1 MEKSKALV
9 IIGWLGFIP
18 LQIIIYMFVM
28 WSIRTIP
35 LFMTIDWLFNIGNNP
50 FKTNIV
56 NGPIGFLLI
65 LITHGISHGA
75 AIAGSILITSKPIL
89 AFRILIGLNII
100 PIIIAFG
107 IIEIYNN
114 NILHGNLAYHIADLL
129 GLVISLF
136 IVYYGFLKDEFSI

>member
-1 MEKSKALV
+1 MEKSKAMV

-18 LQIIIYMFVM
+18 LEIIIYMFAM

-35 LFMTIDWLFNIGNNP
+35 LFRVIDWLFNIGNNP
-50 FKTNIV
+50 FETEIV

-65 LITHGISHGA
+65 LITHGISHVA
-75 AIAGSILITSKPIL
+75 AVAGSILITSKPIL

-107 IIEIYNN
+107 IMEIYSN
-114 NILHGNLAYHIADLL
+114 NILDGNLAYHIADLL
-129 GLVISLF
+129 GLVISFF
-136 IVYYGFLKDEFSI
+136 IVSEGFLRD